1 MVTVQGSNM
10 HGKKDCII
18 YKNLSFFEQG
28 TMSIISK
35 RIVTRRIDSLAHKN
49 KARLMIYESI
59 SASGQTK
66 CPLSV
71 LTGVP
76 IKRVHFRENIRAFC
90 RDKRNCLL

>member
-66 CPLSV
+66 VPVVRINRCPY
-71 LTGVP
+71 
-76 IKRVHFRENIRAFC
+76 
-90 RDKRNCLL
+90 